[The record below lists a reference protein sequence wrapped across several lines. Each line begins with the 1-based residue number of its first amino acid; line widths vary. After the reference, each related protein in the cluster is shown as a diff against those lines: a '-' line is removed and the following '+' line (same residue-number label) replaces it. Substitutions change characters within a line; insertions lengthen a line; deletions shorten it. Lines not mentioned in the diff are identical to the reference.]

1 MCAERATNLFLRV
14 MQTVSSCLPA
24 DLTLLVSNSSV
35 PALSLKLYNEASTTL
50 LNFSTH
56 RDVQPSCQVSLN
68 TLFLDSKDW
77 DNTILKSNLLY
88 QKF

>member
-1 MCAERATNLFLRV
+1 MCAEKATSQFLRV
-14 MQTVSSCLPA
+14 MKIGPSCLPA
-24 DLTLLVSNSSV
+24 DPTLLVSDSSM

-68 TLFLDSKDW
+68 ILFLDRKDW